1 MDVAHNATNLPTHLF
16 ASVGGAKKKKASKK
30 GTKKT
35 KASTKKAKKS
45 KRKTKNRT
53 KSIRRKCKGLFC
65 FLN

>member
-35 KASTKKAKKS
+35 NASTKKAKKS

>member
-16 ASVGGAKKKKASKK
+16 ASVGGAKKIKASKK

-35 KASTKKAKKS
+35 KASTKRAKKS